1 MEDMSARANDYGSLL
16 AEKRP
21 EVIHGE
27 KQNEAYINAL
37 EELLSR
43 PSRTPAEEKLA
54 ELLALLI
61 EDFESKHYQLGDAGP
76 VEVIRHL
83 MEENGLRQKD
93 LVDVFGT
100 ESIVSE
106 VLNGKRSLTTEHI
119 KRLSAR
125 FAVSPAVFF

>member
-1 MEDMSARANDYGSLL
+1 MGARVNDYGSLL
-16 AEKRP
+16 AERQP
-21 EVIHGE
+21 EVIHDE
-27 KQNEAYINAL
+27 AQNEAYGKTL
-37 EELLSR
+37 EELVSKKT
-43 PSRTPAEEKLA
+43 RTPAEEKLA

-61 EDFESKHYQLGDAGP
+61 DDFESKHYELGDAGP

-93 LVDVFGT
+93 LVDIFGT

-106 VLNGKRSLTTEHI
+106 VLSGKRSLTTEHI
-119 KRLSAR
+119 KRLSGR